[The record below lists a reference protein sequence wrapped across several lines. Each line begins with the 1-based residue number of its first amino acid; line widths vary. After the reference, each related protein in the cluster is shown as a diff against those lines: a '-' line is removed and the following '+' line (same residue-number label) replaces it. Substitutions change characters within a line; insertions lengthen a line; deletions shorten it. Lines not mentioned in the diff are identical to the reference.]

1 MIRILNG
8 MLGATGLLIG
18 VLPTA
23 AFAQL
28 EETAERRA
36 GMHGRHHLAVQLR
49 DPE

>member
-28 EETAERRA
+28 DRGETR